1 MNNPIHAATLE
12 VPVYG
17 HTAAP
22 AESSAS
28 AVSWGAIIG
37 GAFVAAA
44 LSLALVALGSGLG
57 LSSVSPWENAGA
69 SAKTI
74 GIAGVVWL
82 SLMQLISASVGGY
95 IAGRL
100 RTKWVNA
107 HTDEVFF
114 RDTAH
119 GFLVWAVG
127 LVMTASFMTSAV
139 TSLVSG
145 GAKVGAAAVAAGA
158 GGALTAAAAGP
169 ATGNTP
175 GATTDPSAYWVDRLL
190 RSDRPAGDNPAG
202 SATANAPAATGAAA
216 TAPGMGAAD
225 TSPRAGDAAA
235 RAELTRIFT
244 VGLRNGELSPA
255 DRAYV
260 TQVVS
265 ARTGMSPADADKRVS
280 DVLAQA
286 KAAGDEARA
295 TADQA
300 RKAAAYFS
308 LWMFISLLI
317 GAFCASYAATI
328 GGKLRDRVTV

>member
-1 MNNPIHAATLE
+1 MNKPVHAATLE
-12 VPVYG
+12 KPAYAYN
-17 HTAAP
+17 AAP
-22 AESSAS
+22 VESPAS

-44 LSLALVALGSGLG
+44 LSLALAALGSGLG
-57 LSSVSPWENAGA
+57 LSSISPWENAGA
-69 SAKTI
+69 SAKTL
-74 GIAGVVWL
+74 GIAGAVWL

-158 GGALTAAAAGP
+158 GGAATAATAQPAAGS
-169 ATGNTP
+169 AP
-175 GATTDPSAYWVDRLL
+175 GAIADPSAYWVDRLL
-190 RSDRPAGDNPAG
+190 RSDRPADNAAG
-202 SATANAPAATGAAA
+202 TATANAPAAAAAA
-216 TAPGMGAAD
+216 TGMAPAD
-225 TSPRAGDAAA
+225 ASSRAGDAAT
-235 RAELTRIFT
+235 RAELSRIFA
-244 VGLRNGELSPA
+244 VGLRNGELAPA

-265 ARTGMSPADADKRVS
+265 ARTGLSPADADKRVS
-280 DVLAQA
+280 DVVAQA
-286 KAAGDEARA
+286 KAAADEARA
-295 TADQA
+295 AADQA

-317 GAFCASYAATI
+317 GAFCASYAATL
-328 GGKLRDRVTV
+328 GGRLRDRVAV